1 MEGYDVVTIED
12 EKVGKVVDTHGDNL
26 IVEQGT
32 IRKSKHAL
40 PRTFAEVDDGE
51 QVVRMTVTK
60 DIFCDSPKIDGE
72 VDETAIA
79 LHYGLAEDSEAPAT
93 EGYDEIDARG
103 AGARAGPR
111 AVGRRDRSG
120 RAGRVA
126 GATRRPVR
134 AHEGLVSWKG
144 GSGHGVKT
152 HAGHFRQQ
160 RLAVGLVVVPRE
172 DDFAHQVRVRE
183 LEAVVSSEGAREA
196 ADAALAADPA
206 HLKRL
211 GLRHSA
217 RA

>member
-40 PRTFAEVDDGE
+40 PRTFAEVDEGE

-93 EGYDEIDARG
+93 EGYDETTPAEQE
-103 AGARAGPR
+103 RA
-111 AVGRRDRSG
+111 
-120 RAGRVA
+120 
-126 GATRRPVR
+126 
-134 AHEGLVSWKG
+134 
-144 GSGHGVKT
+144 
-152 HAGHFRQQ
+152 Q
-160 RLAVGLVVVPRE
+160 
-172 DDFAHQVRVRE
+172 
-183 LEAVVSSEGAREA
+183 AREQLGGET
-196 ADAALAADPA
+196 DQGVPEESPAL
-206 HLKRL
+206 L
-211 GLRHSA
+211 GDRYEHTKD
-217 RA
+217 